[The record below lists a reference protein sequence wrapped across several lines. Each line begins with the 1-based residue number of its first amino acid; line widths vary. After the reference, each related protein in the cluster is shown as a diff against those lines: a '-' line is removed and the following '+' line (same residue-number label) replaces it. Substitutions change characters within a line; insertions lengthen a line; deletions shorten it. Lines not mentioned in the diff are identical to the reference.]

1 MIVPKSLKCRLCK
14 TRFPN
19 PLRNGSQ
26 VVIVTCDDCRKAQF
40 SAKSLRMIEKREVEV
55 NKVKAKERA
64 NKIVAKINKDVE
76 KEKKANDFIS
86 LYDFTLAREK

>member
-1 MIVPKSLKCRLCK
+1 
-14 TRFPN
+14 
-19 PLRNGSQ
+19 
-26 VVIVTCDDCRKAQF
+26 
-40 SAKSLRMIEKREVEV
+40 MIERREVEA

-76 KEKKANDFIS
+76 REKKANDFIS